1 MEINMG
7 KAKKNDIIAIEETCS
22 MTNLHS
28 TTKTYEVLFLARVT
42 RSDRQGIVQ
51 EFKKIGGIK
60 CKAERPY
67 RVMTIDNADKQALAQ
82 ALAEK
87 LEAEP
92 NKNYYNNPKL
102 LIDAILTGVA

>member
-1 MEINMG
+1 MG
-7 KAKKNDIIAIEETCS
+7 KAKKNDIIAVEHSHS
-22 MTNLHS
+22 MTELNGK
-28 TTKTYEVLFLARVT
+28 TKIYETLFLACVVRA
-42 RSDRQGIVQ
+42 DRQGIVQ
-51 EFKKIGGIK
+51 EFKKIGGTK

-67 RVMTIDNADKQALAQ
+67 RVMTIDNADKQELAKALAV
-82 ALAEK
+82 K